1 MLNAIIN
8 TAVNGGDPMTVEQPA
23 GRLRRQLCFLRR
35 LATKGKTAKP
45 GKMAFRA
52 TVRDGL
58 CPAILNFEQDG
69 AKHGGALPNDA
80 AIF

>member
-1 MLNAIIN
+1 ML
-8 TAVNGGDPMTVEQPA
+8 PA
-23 GRLRRQLCFLRR
+23 QA
-35 LATKGKTAKP
+35 ATKGKTAKP